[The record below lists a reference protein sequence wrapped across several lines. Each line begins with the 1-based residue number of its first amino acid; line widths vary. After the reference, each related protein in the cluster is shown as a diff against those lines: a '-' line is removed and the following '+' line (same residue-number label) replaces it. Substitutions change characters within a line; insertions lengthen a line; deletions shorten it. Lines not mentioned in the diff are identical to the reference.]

1 MRNIAVVEDEDM
13 AADLL
18 ISYIQRYSQLSG
30 EKFNVSRFTNAAD
43 FLENYRA
50 IYAVVFMDIQMP
62 KMNGMDGAM
71 ELRKLDKT
79 VSIIFITNLVQY
91 SQKGYEVDAVS
102 FLVKPVSYFD
112 FSLKFRKALNIYVMN
127 EERSITI
134 KYRGGLCRISTDK
147 LMYVEIIAHRLYYHL
162 IDDDID
168 ITGVLSEVEKE
179 LSEYGFLRCN
189 SCYLVNPKFVVAVKG
204 NEVQVGNR
212 TLQISRPRR
221 AAFLAELANWYAGQ
235 GGKS

>member
-162 IDDDID
+162 IDDDIE

-204 NEVQVGNR
+204 SEVQVGNR

>member
-18 ISYIQRYSQLSG
+18 ISYIQKYSQLSG

-162 IDDDID
+162 IDDDIE

-204 NEVQVGNR
+204 SEVQVGNR

>member
-134 KYRGGLCRISTDK
+134 KYRGGLCRTSTDK

-189 SCYLVNPKFVVAVKG
+189 SCYLVNPKFVVAVKD

>member
-127 EERSITI
+127 EARSNTI

-162 IDDDID
+162 IDDDIE